1 MTEDSIDLTA
11 LFPLQAALDEEIA
24 VAHHIDYPS
33 TFSRRLLSLLV
44 ELGEFANETRC
55 FKYWSLKGPSPKE
68 RILDE
73 YADGLHFL
81 LSLGIPLG
89 VSEYKHY
96 FEVKEKDLTE
106 ALLTVYENA
115 LALRKDYSVHQ
126 YAKTFGSYLNLI
138 PLFDYSV
145 EEVGEAYLK
154 KLGVNHK
161 RQEEKY

>member
-1 MTEDSIDLTA
+1 MTEDFIDLSP

-24 VAHHIDYPS
+24 LTHHIDYPS

-55 FKYWSLKGPSPKE
+55 FKYWSLKGPSPME

-89 VSEYKHY
+89 VSQYKHY
-96 FEVKEKDLTE
+96 FKVEEKDLTE

-115 LALRKDYSVHQ
+115 VALRKEYTIEQ
-126 YAKTFGSYLNLI
+126 YAKTFSSYLNLI

-145 EEVGEAYLK
+145 EEVGRAYLE

-161 RQEEKY
+161 RQEDHY

>member
-1 MTEDSIDLTA
+1 MTEDFIDLSA
-11 LFPLQAALDEEIA
+11 FFPLQAALDQEIA
-24 VAHHIDYPS
+24 EKHGIDYPS

-55 FKYWSLKGPSPKE
+55 FKYWSLKGPGPKE

-89 VSEYKHY
+89 VSQYKHY
-96 FEVKEKDLTE
+96 FKVEEKDLTE
-106 ALLTVYENA
+106 ALLTVYANA
-115 LALRKDYSVHQ
+115 VELRKNYTPEQ

-145 EEVGEAYLK
+145 LEVGEAYLK
-154 KLGVNHK
+154 KLGVNHQ

>member
-1 MTEDSIDLTA
+1 MTEDFIDLSA
-11 LFPLQAALDEEIA
+11 LFPLQADLDAEIA
-24 VAHHIDYPS
+24 ATHNIDYPS
-33 TFSRRLLSLLV
+33 TFSRRLMALLV

-89 VSEYKHY
+89 VDHYRHY
-96 FEVKEKDLTE
+96 FKVEVKDLTE
-106 ALLTVYENA
+106 ALLNVYENA
-115 LALRKDYSVHQ
+115 LKLREEYTVEQ

-145 EEVGEAYLK
+145 EEVGKAYLA
-154 KLGVNHK
+154 KLNGNHK
-161 RQEEKY
+161 RQEDHY

>member
-1 MTEDSIDLTA
+1 MTGDFIDVTP
-11 LFPLQAALDEEIA
+11 LFPLQAQLDEEIA
-24 VAHHIDYPS
+24 RLHNVTYES
-33 TFSRRLLSLLV
+33 TFERRVLALLT

-68 RILDE
+68 KILDE

-89 VSEYKHY
+89 VSQYKHY
-96 FEVKEKDLTE
+96 FHVREKDLTQAILNVHKE
-106 ALLTVYENA
+106 VDALLEHYDV
-115 LALRKDYSVHQ
+115 DH
-126 YAKTFGSYLNLI
+126 YAKAFGDYLNLI
-138 PLFDYSV
+138 PLFDY
-145 EEVGEAYLK
+145 EEREVIEAYLA

>member
-1 MTEDSIDLTA
+1 MTEDFIDLSA
-11 LFPLQAALDEEIA
+11 LFPLQADLDAEIA
-24 VAHHIDYPS
+24 ATHNIDYPS
-33 TFSRRLLSLLV
+33 TFSRRLMALLV
-44 ELGEFANETRC
+44 ELSEFANETRC

-68 RILDE
+68 VILDE

-89 VSEYKHY
+89 VTEYKHY

-115 LALRKDYSVHQ
+115 VALRKEYTVAQ

-145 EEVGEAYLK
+145 EEVGMAYLK
-154 KLGVNHK
+154 KLGVNHQ
-161 RQEEKY
+161 RQENKY

>member
-1 MTEDSIDLTA
+1 MTGDFIDVTP
-11 LFPLQAALDEEIA
+11 LFPLQAELDQQIA
-24 VAHHIDYPS
+24 ELHNVTYES
-33 TFSRRLLSLLV
+33 TFERRVLALLT

-68 RILDE
+68 KILDE

-96 FEVKEKDLTE
+96 FHVREKDLTK
-106 ALLTVYENA
+106 AILLVH
-115 LALRKDYSVHQ
+115 KDVDELVGHYDVEH
-126 YAKTFGSYLNLI
+126 YAKAFADYLNLI
-138 PLFDYSV
+138 PLFDYD
-145 EEVGEAYLK
+145 ENEVIAAYLS

>member
-1 MTEDSIDLTA
+1 MTGDFIDVTP
-11 LFPLQAALDEEIA
+11 LFPLQAELDASIA
-24 VAHHIDYPS
+24 SLHNVTYES
-33 TFSRRLLSLLV
+33 TFERRVLALLT

-89 VSEYKHY
+89 VSQYKHY
-96 FEVKEKDLTE
+96 FHVREKDLTK
-106 ALLTVYENA
+106 AILLVH
-115 LALRKDYSVHQ
+115 KDVVEMLEHYDADH
-126 YAKTFGSYLNLI
+126 YAKAFGDYLNLI
-138 PLFDYSV
+138 PLFDYG
-145 EEVGEAYLK
+145 EKEVIEAYLA
-154 KLGVNHK
+154 KLDVNHK

>member
-1 MTEDSIDLTA
+1 MTGDFIDVTP
-11 LFPLQAALDEEIA
+11 LFPLQAELDKEIA
-24 VAHHIDYPS
+24 TLHGVTYES
-33 TFSRRLLSLLV
+33 TFERRVLALLT

-68 RILDE
+68 KILDE

-96 FEVKEKDLTE
+96 FHVREKDLTKAILNVHKDVDE
-106 ALLTVYENA
+106 LLEHYDV
-115 LALRKDYSVHQ
+115 DH
-126 YAKTFGSYLNLI
+126 YAKAFGDYLNLI
-138 PLFDYSV
+138 PLFDYNE
-145 EEVGEAYLK
+145 EEVLAAYLA